1 MRCSMCRS
9 GETLPGT
16 TTVTLEREGQV
27 VVIRHVPAEVCS
39 TCGHGITSAATTER
53 VFELAE
59 ALLGAG
65 VEVGVREYQAA

>member
-1 MRCSMCRS
+1 MCRS
-9 GETLPGT
+9 GETVPGT
-16 TTVTLEREGQV
+16 TTETLERDGQV
-27 VVIRHVPAEVCS
+27 VVIRSVPAEVCGP
-39 TCGHGITSAATTER
+39 CGHGITSAATTER